1 MEGRELPEGVA
12 DGVEQSINWRAG
24 DVRFGVVTSGTPFWE
39 WLAGRGFIHVWT
51 SGTTEVELES
61 KLGKDSVDV
70 VMFEHVFPRHGHA
83 VWSAAGVKLVVWS
96 RGPSNV
102 RLPVGWTLQSLT
114 VQHSE
119 LGGVTDGVFHVR
131 VARRVEVEFQP
142 PREFVGVSATLLQIM
157 DPTVGGRTCPEG
169 EPTDGA
175 TNTAKGLLN
184 WNQRRGSV
192 AAPSVFPGTPW
203 VTRKLTDSEFLA
215 ALDVPATRAKTA
227 DVPTAQLWGRELR
240 IPFKVRLE
248 VCDWVCS
255 LARAGSRK
263 RLSTEGDQREAKRPK
278 TMCGRVPALGGT
290 SLYWAVTFSYVL
302 ILRYHF
308 ILINYP

>member
-1 MEGRELPEGVA
+1 
-12 DGVEQSINWRAG
+12 
-24 DVRFGVVTSGTPFWE
+24 
-39 WLAGRGFIHVWT
+39 
-51 SGTTEVELES
+51 
-61 KLGKDSVDV
+61 

-102 RLPVGWTLQSLT
+102 RLPVGWTLHSLT

-248 VCDWVCS
+248 VCATGFAVWPGPEAENAC
-255 LARAGSRK
+255 R
-263 RLSTEGDQREAKRPK
+263 QREINGKPSGPRPCVQATQHHQQGGRQVPPTPRFSMTFNWPTENTMMPKFRFTFGMIVRGK
-278 TMCGRVPALGGT
+278 TR
-290 SLYWAVTFSYVL
+290 
-302 ILRYHF
+302 I
-308 ILINYP
+308 